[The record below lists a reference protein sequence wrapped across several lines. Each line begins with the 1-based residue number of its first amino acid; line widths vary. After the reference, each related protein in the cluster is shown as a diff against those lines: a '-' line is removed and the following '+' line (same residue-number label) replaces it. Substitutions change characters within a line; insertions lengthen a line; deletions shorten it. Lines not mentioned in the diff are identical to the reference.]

1 MSDDASHERTE
12 NAPAPTDDEQIP
24 VGRPQPAHEAHGG
37 SMAPGLVDST
47 GRQITEPPQA
57 APEG

>member
-1 MSDDASHERTE
+1 MSDVSDERTE
-12 NAPAPTDDEQIP
+12 DAPAPTDDEIP

-37 SMAPGLVDST
+37 SMAPGLVDPT
-47 GRQITEPPQA
+47 GRQIAQPPEA